1 MRKSNSVWHD
11 FLNPQKTPKE
21 NYLYIESLFP
31 NITNYEAV
39 KKQLQRM
46 KTSISQPVRKIRHA
60 ISNNDFQTYQDF
72 LNYYL

>member
-1 MRKSNSVWHD
+1 MRKSNSVWHG

-46 KTSISQPVRKIRHA
+46 KTSISQPVRTIRHT
-60 ISNNDFQTYQDF
+60 ICYKDFQTYQDY

>member
-11 FLNPQKTPKE
+11 FLNPKKTPKE